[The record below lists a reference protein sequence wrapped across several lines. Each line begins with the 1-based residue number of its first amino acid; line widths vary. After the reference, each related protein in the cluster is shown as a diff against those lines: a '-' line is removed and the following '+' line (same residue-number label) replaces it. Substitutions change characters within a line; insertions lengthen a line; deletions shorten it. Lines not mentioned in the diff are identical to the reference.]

1 MREMAWIPG
10 WIGEWADRN
19 PNFRNMPV
27 FAALSAVLFF
37 VFSSFRLQTAN
48 CHLPT
53 SPQVPRPVV
62 PSLLVLRRA
71 ALCFCAVALLG
82 ASLEVAQLVFLPN
95 RYFDWAEI
103 GWMTTGAAAVAL
115 GLMFAP
121 RPESLAAI

>member
-27 FAALSAVLFF
+27 FAALSAQLFF

-53 SPQVPRPVV
+53 SPQVPSPVV
-62 PSLLVLRRA
+62 RGPVVLRRA
-71 ALCFCAVALLG
+71 ALCFCAAAVLGGLLEAFQLFLPHRWADWRDVFWSVAGALAGALVALII
-82 ASLEVAQLVFLPN
+82 ACFVDLEA
-95 RYFDWAEI
+95 
-103 GWMTTGAAAVAL
+103 
-115 GLMFAP
+115 
-121 RPESLAAI
+121 